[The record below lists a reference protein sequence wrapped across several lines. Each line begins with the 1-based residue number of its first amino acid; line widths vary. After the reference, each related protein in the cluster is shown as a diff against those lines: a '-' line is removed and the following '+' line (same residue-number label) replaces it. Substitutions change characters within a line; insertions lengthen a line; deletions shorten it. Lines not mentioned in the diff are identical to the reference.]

1 MAMSAE
7 YARSRFDAKP
17 PVMVYPLYVKKS
29 REGRKPD
36 KHTNKQANVITI
48 YILLLMFFI
57 ILLENSLK
65 NNVFLLQKH
74 PNSYSYYDL
83 TVSIN
88 LGSIVL
94 NFAGGLVLIPVI
106 MILKYIF
113 P

>member
-17 PVMVYPLYVKKS
+17 PIMVYPLYVKKS

-57 ILLENSLK
+57 ILLEK
-65 NNVFLLQKH
+65 FKKKTTFF
-74 PNSYSYYDL
+74 YYRNTKIAIL
-83 TVSIN
+83 T
-88 LGSIVL
+88 
-94 NFAGGLVLIPVI
+94 
-106 MILKYIF
+106 MT
-113 P
+113 